1 MDKPAIKKFAIWARN
16 KLIADTKYRA
26 GLVGVTKTTVA
37 EPLPQSNE
45 TVQFFDVGLPQPYR
59 IEGDA
64 VTQRQRFVAELN
76 KETAKQGSYT
86 AAYQTVVDKVAYTWF
101 NRLIA
106 VRYMEVNDLLP
117 SRTRVLS
124 SADGR
129 AEPQIVT
136 SPFDAVLDY
145 TPAEQQQIVSLKNDN
160 KLDEAFRLL
169 FLKQCAALGDCL
181 PRLFEQVDDYM
192 PLLLALSFTDKDG
205 VVCHLVNDIPE
216 VNWKEE
222 PEDADGTR
230 KDKSDINAVQIVGWL
245 YQDYNTEDN
254 ELVYD
259 GSMSKSRIPK
269 ELLPAATTIYTPDW
283 ATRYMVQNSLG
294 RLWCE
299 GHPNFAR
306 PENWKYYLTEAPQ
319 TQVTQQKL
327 AEIRK
332 GYAALQPEEIKVIDP
347 CSGSGHILVHMF
359 DTLMQIYNSVG
370 YSDRDAVRSII
381 ENSLYG
387 LDVSDRAAQLSYF
400 AVMMKARRY
409 DKRFLTRK
417 DENGKPDVPQAKVY
431 AICESNELSDR
442 QWQDVFSE
450 FDNSADRDI
459 VKYLADAFVDAKEY
473 GSILKLKR
481 LDYVHTLQAWND
493 IEVNG
498 APTFTYYV
506 VKNKVAALLEQ
517 AIVLTQK
524 YDVVVTNPPYLAS
537 SRFSPA
543 LDTYVKKNYPD
554 EKADLSAVMFKKAAT
569 DFVKPNGFVSF
580 ITTSSWMF
588 LSSFEK
594 FRTFMMRNMALD
606 SIVDFGTELFDGKV
620 GHNPITAWV
629 NRNTKMDFKMTA
641 IRLVDYCYSRRDEK
655 EPEFFKDRNRYVAE
669 QDNFSKIP
677 GSPVAYWLSKKMIG
691 TFSQNT
697 LGKVLTTREGMATA
711 DNDRFLRLWYEI
723 IFSRIKFGCKNQANA
738 TESNAKW
745 FPYNKGGDYRK
756 WYGNNDLVVNWFDD
770 GFEIRNNRDKKTGR
784 IRSHNYNGEYAFREG
799 ITWSALSSADISVRY
814 TGNGFLFDSKGAKG
828 FCNHI
833 ENLLPIQALINS
845 VVAKTYLKVFS
856 PTLDFKV
863 GDIILI
869 PLFDDVLHNNKITM
883 LAEGAI
889 NKSKSDWDSFET
901 SWDFA
906 EHPLVKWSRQLRDAT
921 SIGATMA
928 YYYHGER
935 PEVSCPVELC
945 YLLWQGECNDR
956 FNQLKANEEELNRIF
971 IDIYGLQDELTPEV
985 EDKDVTV
992 RRADLGRDIRSL
1004 ISYAVGCIFGR
1015 YSLDQPGLAYA
1026 GGDWN
1031 PDQYHTFTPDAD
1043 NVIPI
1048 TDEEYFPDD
1057 LTGLFVAWVKKAFG
1071 QDYLEQNLAFIAKAL
1086 GTKGTSPRAVIRNYF
1101 LNGFYADHVKTYQ
1114 KRPIY
1119 WLYDSGKQ
1127 NGFKA
1132 LIYMHRYNADTSG
1145 LVRADYLYKME
1156 QVYESEIARMDDAIA
1171 HGASREV
1178 AQATKRKEKLV
1189 KQLKECKDYDDRLGH
1204 IALARIP
1211 IDLDDGVK
1219 VNYDKV
1225 QTGADGK
1232 KQAILAKI

>member
-26 GLVGVTKTTVA
+26 GLVGVTETAVA
-37 EPLPQSNE
+37 EPLPQSTE

-124 SADGR
+124 STDGR

-181 PRLFEQVDDYM
+181 PYLFDTVDSYM
-192 PLLLALSFTDKDG
+192 NLLLSITFTDTES
-205 VVCHLVNDIPE
+205 VIYRLVHDIDE
-216 VNWKEE
+216 SDWKENPQDE
-222 PEDADGTR
+222 KR
-230 KDKSDINAVQIVGWL
+230 DINAIQIVGWL
-245 YQDYNTEDN
+245 YQEYNTDDN
-254 ELVYD
+254 NLVYD

-283 ATRYMVQNSLG
+283 ATLYMVQNSLG

-299 GHPNFAR
+299 GHPDFVK
-306 PENWKYYLTEAPQ
+306 PEKWKYYLNETEQAPE
-319 TQVTQQKL
+319 TKEKL

-332 GYAALQPEEIKVIDP
+332 DYATLNPQDIKCIDP

-359 DTLMQIYNSVG
+359 DVLMDIYNSAG
-370 YSDRDAVRSII
+370 YTKRDAVRSVL
-381 ENSLYG
+381 ENNLYG
-387 LDVSDRAAQLSYF
+387 LDVSERAAQLSYF
-400 AVMMKARRY
+400 AVMMKALRY

-417 DENGKPDVPQAKVY
+417 GEDGKADVPQAQVY
-431 AICESNELSDR
+431 EIEESNALTEA
-442 QWQDVFSE
+442 QKQDILATFESQTSRNIIE
-450 FDNSADRDI
+450 YLFDTL
-459 VKYLADAFVDAKEY
+459 KDAKEY
-473 GSILKLKR
+473 GSILRVKRNNYGELLNEWKKAEYSDVISFYYYENQKIVSKLLR
-481 LDYVHTLQAWND
+481 EAC
-493 IEVNG
+493 
-498 APTFTYYV
+498 
-506 VKNKVAALLEQ
+506 
-517 AIVLTQK
+517 VLSQQ

-594 FRTFMMRNMALD
+594 FRTFMMHNMALD

-629 NRNTKMDFKMTA
+629 NRNTKVDFKMTA

-655 EPEFFKDRNRYVAE
+655 EPEFFKDRNCYVAE

-677 GSPVAYWLSKKMIG
+677 GSPVAYWVSDSLLNAFVKG
-691 TFSQNT
+691 TY
-697 LGKVLTTREGMATA
+697 LGKLAESKQGLATA
-711 DNDRFLRLWYEI
+711 DNNRFLRLWYEVENDKVCY
-723 IFSRIKFGCKNQANA
+723 SCKC
-738 TESNAKW
+738 TEESKNDLYKW
-745 FPYNKGGDYRK
+745 YPYNKGGEFRK
-756 WYGNNDLVVNWFDD
+756 WYGNNDYIVNWEND
-770 GFEIRNNRDKKTGR
+770 GFEIRNFTDGKGKV
-784 IRSHNYNGEYAFREG
+784 RSRPQNTQFYFRESFSWSLVSSGVAAFRYKPAGHIFDVAGMSCFAPREKLFYLL
-799 ITWSALSSADISVRY
+799 ALCNTKVVTKILEIVAPTINYQCGDIANIPVISVP
-814 TGNGFLFDSKGAKG
+814 NGVTNEIVERNISISK
-828 FCNHI
+828 
-833 ENLLPIQALINS
+833 
-845 VVAKTYLKVFS
+845 T
-856 PTLDFKV
+856 
-863 GDIILI
+863 
-869 PLFDDVLHNNKITM
+869 
-883 LAEGAI
+883 
-889 NKSKSDWDSFET
+889 DWDSFET

-906 EHPLVKWSRQLRDAT
+906 EHPLVKWLRQLRDAT

-935 PEVSCPVELC
+935 PKVSCPVELC
-945 YLLWQGECNDR
+945 YMLWQGECNDR
-956 FNQLKANEEELNRIF
+956 FAKLKSNEEELNRIF

-992 RRADLGRDIRSL
+992 RHADLGRDIRSL

-1015 YSLDQPGLAYA
+1015 YSLDKPGLAYA

-1031 PDQYHTFTPDAD
+1031 PDQYHTFLPDAD

-1048 TDEEYFPDD
+1048 TDEEYFTDD
-1057 LTGLFVAWVKKAFG
+1057 LTGLFVAWVKKVFG
-1071 QDYLEQNLAFIAKAL
+1071 ADSLEDNLAFIAKAL
-1086 GTKGTSPRAVIRNYF
+1086 GVKGTSPRAIIRNYF
-1101 LNGFYADHVKTYQ
+1101 QNGFYADHVKIYQ

-1156 QVYESEIARMDDAIA
+1156 QVYESEIARMEDEIA

-1219 VNYDKV
+1219 ANYDKV
-1225 QTGADGK
+1225 QTGVDGK
-1232 KQAILAKI
+1232 KLAILAKI

>member
-1 MDKPAIKKFAIWARN
+1 MDKPAIKKFAVWARN

-26 GLVGVTKTTVA
+26 GLVGVTETTVA
-37 EPLPQSNE
+37 EPLSQSTE
-45 TVQFFDVGLPQPYR
+45 SVQFFDVGLPQPYR

-145 TPAEQQQIVSLKNDN
+145 TPAEQQQIVTLKNDN

-216 VNWKEE
+216 ANWKEE
-222 PEDADGTR
+222 PEDADDTR

-299 GHPNFAR
+299 GHPNFAK

-319 TQVTQQKL
+319 TQDTQQKL

-332 GYAALQPEEIKVIDP
+332 EYAALQPEEIKVIDP

-450 FDNSADRDI
+450 FDNSAARDI

-481 LDYVHTLQAWND
+481 LDYAHTLQVWND

-517 AIVLTQK
+517 AIILTQK
-524 YDVVVTNPPYLAS
+524 YDVVVTNPPYLGS

-554 EKADLSAVMFKKAAT
+554 EKADLSAVMFKRAAT

-594 FRTFMMRNMALD
+594 FRTFMMRNIALD
-606 SIVDFGTELFDGKV
+606 SLVDFGTELFDGKV

-641 IRLVDYCYSRRDEK
+641 IRL
-655 EPEFFKDRNRYVAE
+655 
-669 QDNFSKIP
+669 
-677 GSPVAYWLSKKMIG
+677 
-691 TFSQNT
+691 
-697 LGKVLTTREGMATA
+697 
-711 DNDRFLRLWYEI
+711 
-723 IFSRIKFGCKNQANA
+723 
-738 TESNAKW
+738 
-745 FPYNKGGDYRK
+745 
-756 WYGNNDLVVNWFDD
+756 
-770 GFEIRNNRDKKTGR
+770 
-784 IRSHNYNGEYAFREG
+784 
-799 ITWSALSSADISVRY
+799 
-814 TGNGFLFDSKGAKG
+814 
-828 FCNHI
+828 
-833 ENLLPIQALINS
+833 
-845 VVAKTYLKVFS
+845 
-856 PTLDFKV
+856 
-863 GDIILI
+863 
-869 PLFDDVLHNNKITM
+869 
-883 LAEGAI
+883 
-889 NKSKSDWDSFET
+889 
-901 SWDFA
+901 
-906 EHPLVKWSRQLRDAT
+906 
-921 SIGATMA
+921 
-928 YYYHGER
+928 
-935 PEVSCPVELC
+935 
-945 YLLWQGECNDR
+945 
-956 FNQLKANEEELNRIF
+956 
-971 IDIYGLQDELTPEV
+971 
-985 EDKDVTV
+985 
-992 RRADLGRDIRSL
+992 
-1004 ISYAVGCIFGR
+1004 
-1015 YSLDQPGLAYA
+1015 
-1026 GGDWN
+1026 
-1031 PDQYHTFTPDAD
+1031 
-1043 NVIPI
+1043 
-1048 TDEEYFPDD
+1048 
-1057 LTGLFVAWVKKAFG
+1057 
-1071 QDYLEQNLAFIAKAL
+1071 
-1086 GTKGTSPRAVIRNYF
+1086 
-1101 LNGFYADHVKTYQ
+1101 
-1114 KRPIY
+1114 
-1119 WLYDSGKQ
+1119 
-1127 NGFKA
+1127 
-1132 LIYMHRYNADTSG
+1132 
-1145 LVRADYLYKME
+1145 
-1156 QVYESEIARMDDAIA
+1156 
-1171 HGASREV
+1171 
-1178 AQATKRKEKLV
+1178 
-1189 KQLKECKDYDDRLGH
+1189 
-1204 IALARIP
+1204 
-1211 IDLDDGVK
+1211 
-1219 VNYDKV
+1219 
-1225 QTGADGK
+1225 
-1232 KQAILAKI
+1232 

>member
-1 MDKPAIKKFAIWARN
+1 MDKPAIKKFAIWARK

-26 GLVGVTKTTVA
+26 GLVGVTETAVA

-145 TPAEQQQIVSLKNDN
+145 TPAEQQQIVTLKNDN

-216 VNWKEE
+216 ANWKEE
-222 PEDADGTR
+222 LKDADNTG
-230 KDKSDINAVQIVGWL
+230 KDKTDINAVQIVGWL

-259 GSMSKSRIPK
+259 GTMSKSRIPK

-283 ATRYMVQNSLG
+283 ATRYMVQNTLG

-299 GHPNFAR
+299 GHPNFAK

-319 TQVTQQKL
+319 TQDTQQKL

-332 GYAALQPEEIKVIDP
+332 GYAELQPEEIKVIDP

-381 ENSLYG
+381 ENNLYG

-431 AICESNELSDR
+431 AIHESGELSDK
-442 QWQDVFSE
+442 QWKDVFAE
-450 FDNSADRDI
+450 FDNSADRDT
-459 VKYLADAFVDAKEY
+459 VKYLADAFADAKEY
-473 GSILKLKR
+473 GSILKLNC
-481 LDYVHTLQAWND
+481 LDYAHTFQTWKD

-498 APTFTYYV
+498 TPTFTYYV
-506 VKNKVAALLEQ
+506 VKDTVTALLEQ

-543 LDTYVKKNYPD
+543 LDTYVKKNYLD
-554 EKADLSAVMFKKAAT
+554 EKADLSAIMFKKAAT

-620 GHNPITAWV
+620 GHNPIAAWV

-677 GSPVAYWLSKKMIG
+677 GSPVAYWASENAYRAFVFG
-691 TFSQNT
+691 TVLEKIAQPKQGMVTRDNT
-697 LGKVLTTREGMATA
+697 
-711 DNDRFLRLWYEI
+711 RFMRLWWEI
-723 IFSRIKFGCKNQANA
+723 AIAKMNLLYVKCHEESLKNACKWYPC
-738 TESNAKW
+738 TT
-745 FPYNKGGDYRK
+745 GGAYRK
-756 WYGNNDLVVNWFDD
+756 WYGNNESVVNFERD
-770 GFEIRNNRDKKTGR
+770 GEEIIGFSGSHIKNREF
-784 IRSHNYNGEYAFREG
+784 YFREN
-799 ITWSALSSADISVRY
+799 ITWSAISSSKVSMRY
-814 TGNGFLFDSKGAKG
+814 TPSGYLPEHAGNCLYGKSNDLCTLQAICNSCVGLYFLG
-828 FCNHI
+828 I
-833 ENLLPIQALINS
+833 L
-845 VVAKTYLKVFS
+845 S
-856 PTLDFKV
+856 PTLNYNV
-863 GDIILI
+863 GDIARIPIVDAESVQEIINDRTQNARLI
-869 PLFDDVLHNNKITM
+869 
-883 LAEGAI
+883 
-889 NKSKSDWDSFET
+889 SKNDWDSFET
-901 SWDFA
+901 SWDFKK
-906 EHPLVKWSRQLRDAT
+906 HPLV
-921 SIGATMA
+921 
-928 YYYHGER
+928 
-935 PEVSCPVELC
+935 
-945 YLLWQGECNDR
+945 
-956 FNQLKANEEELNRIF
+956 
-971 IDIYGLQDELTPEV
+971 
-985 EDKDVTV
+985 
-992 RRADLGRDIRSL
+992 
-1004 ISYAVGCIFGR
+1004 
-1015 YSLDQPGLAYA
+1015 
-1026 GGDWN
+1026 
-1031 PDQYHTFTPDAD
+1031 
-1043 NVIPI
+1043 
-1048 TDEEYFPDD
+1048 
-1057 LTGLFVAWVKKAFG
+1057 
-1071 QDYLEQNLAFIAKAL
+1071 
-1086 GTKGTSPRAVIRNYF
+1086 
-1101 LNGFYADHVKTYQ
+1101 
-1114 KRPIY
+1114 
-1119 WLYDSGKQ
+1119 
-1127 NGFKA
+1127 
-1132 LIYMHRYNADTSG
+1132 
-1145 LVRADYLYKME
+1145 
-1156 QVYESEIARMDDAIA
+1156 
-1171 HGASREV
+1171 
-1178 AQATKRKEKLV
+1178 
-1189 KQLKECKDYDDRLGH
+1189 
-1204 IALARIP
+1204 
-1211 IDLDDGVK
+1211 
-1219 VNYDKV
+1219 
-1225 QTGADGK
+1225 
-1232 KQAILAKI
+1232 

>member
-1 MDKPAIKKFAIWARN
+1 M
-16 KLIADTKYRA
+16 
-26 GLVGVTKTTVA
+26 
-37 EPLPQSNE
+37 
-45 TVQFFDVGLPQPYR
+45 
-59 IEGDA
+59 
-64 VTQRQRFVAELN
+64 
-76 KETAKQGSYT
+76 
-86 AAYQTVVDKVAYTWF
+86 
-101 NRLIA
+101 
-106 VRYMEVNDLLP
+106 
-117 SRTRVLS
+117 
-124 SADGR
+124 
-129 AEPQIVT
+129 
-136 SPFDAVLDY
+136 LDY
-145 TPAEQQQIVSLKNDN
+145 TPAEQQQIVTLKNDN

-299 GHPNFAR
+299 GHPNFAK
-306 PENWKYYLTEAPQ
+306 PEDWKYYLTEAPQ
-319 TQVTQQKL
+319 TQDTQQKL
-327 AEIRK
+327 AETRK
-332 GYAALQPEEIKVIDP
+332 GYAALQPEGIKVIDP

-370 YSDRDAVRSII
+370 YSGRDAVRSII

-387 LDVSDRAAQLSYF
+387 LDVSDRSAQLSYF

-431 AICESNELSDR
+431 AICESNDLSDR

-594 FRTFMMRNMALD
+594 FRTFMMCNMALD

-655 EPEFFKDRNRYVAE
+655 EPEFFKDRNRYVVG

-677 GSPVAYWLSKKMIG
+677 GSPVAYWINPKLIEDFNRGKSIDQLSDFTG
-691 TFSQNT
+691 SQHITANNEKYLRFHWEVRNDT
-697 LGKVLTTREGMATA
+697 VKRNGKWAFYA
-711 DNDRFLRLWYEI
+711 
-723 IFSRIKFGCKNQANA
+723 
-738 TESNAKW
+738 
-745 FPYNKGGDYRK
+745 KGGEYRK
-756 WYGNNDLVVNWFDD
+756 WYGNLELIVRCD
-770 GFEIRNNRDKKTGR
+770 ITAMTYYKTNTT
-784 IRSHNYNGEYAFREG
+784 SNCLAEKYWYTEG
-799 ITWSALSSADISVRY
+799 ITYSAV
-814 TGNGFLFDSKGAKG
+814 TSKGTGFRYYPPVGAFDKG
-828 FCNHI
+828 GATICYLKDIYYILALLNSTVANYTFKLLNPTI
-833 ENLLPIQALINS
+833 NLQVKDVKALPIIMDETKRS
-845 VVAKTYLKVFS
+845 CVD
-856 PTLDFKV
+856 TLAQECI
-863 GDIILI
+863 G
-869 PLFDDVLHNNKITM
+869 T
-883 LAEGAI
+883 
-889 NKSKSDWDSFET
+889 SQYDWDSFET

-906 EHPLVKWSRQLRDAT
+906 EHPLVKWSHDLWDGT

-935 PEVSCPVELC
+935 PEASCPVELC

-956 FNQLKANEEELNRIF
+956 FAKLKANEEELNRIF

-1048 TDEEYFPDD
+1048 TDEEYFTDD

-1101 LNGFYADHVKTYQ
+1101 LNGFYADHVKIYQ

-1219 VNYDKV
+1219 VNYEKV